1 MLKIKKCVKKKILS
15 TSNFVAS
22 RYSSWGGNMKKMAIF
37 VSAIGLAIG
46 LSGCTMVM
54 SDGSRIYCEP
64 AFVVVSTGRDGTSV
78 VRYQNG
84 RLQVVATSQLRS
96 MQERSGSA
104 SNFNCRTY

>member
-1 MLKIKKCVKKKILS
+1 MWQ
-15 TSNFVAS
+15 VATLV
-22 RYSSWGGNMKKMAIF
+22 GGGTMKKVALSVLASIMA
-37 VSAIGLAIG
+37 VT

-84 RLQVVATSQLRS
+84 RLQVVATSQLRA